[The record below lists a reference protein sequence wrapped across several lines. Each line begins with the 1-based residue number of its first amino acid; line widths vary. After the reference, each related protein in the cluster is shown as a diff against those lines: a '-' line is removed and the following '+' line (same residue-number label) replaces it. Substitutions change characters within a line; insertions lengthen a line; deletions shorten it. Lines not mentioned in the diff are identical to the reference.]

1 MNFIQKVTAPIL
13 PIGDVSSFSLIGDPG
28 CEGLGTT
35 MMRVYVNAL
44 ELASRDDFILIAGDM
59 VPTGKRRFYETIS
72 EITNSVAGKDT
83 YILRGNHDTGVYTEY
98 FGLQNYALIGDSF
111 TVVVLDNAMR
121 TFEAEGLELLGR
133 VLAMEECRNVVIAFH
148 IPLPNHFIRNSV
160 SEAEFE
166 RLRAVYAPY
175 REKVKYF
182 ACGHVHSRFEDVVDG
197 IPLICSGGGGAM
209 IEDVSEEIKASDV
222 DYHIVRFFM
231 EEGRL
236 CYRIVDLTEM
246 YYKREQLEPVLKEKL
261 EEAVKGELYA
271 HLRYLTF
278 ADRAQK
284 RGYEKVAN
292 LMRAL
297 ADSEYRH
304 ARSFFAVLEQPVP
317 FMEALSGFRKS
328 ENFEFERLYPMVSDY
343 AAGIGGMLAKQ
354 AFADAAKMERSHAEL
369 IAKAEK
375 LEEFSVDTLYVC
387 PVCGCVMTA
396 VDEIDRCPVCGAPK
410 RQFREFTGKE

>member
-160 SEAEFE
+160 SEVEFE

-182 ACGHVHSRFEDVVDG
+182 ACGHVHSR
-197 IPLICSGGGGAM
+197 
-209 IEDVSEEIKASDV
+209 
-222 DYHIVRFFM
+222 
-231 EEGRL
+231 
-236 CYRIVDLTEM
+236 
-246 YYKREQLEPVLKEKL
+246 
-261 EEAVKGELYA
+261 
-271 HLRYLTF
+271 
-278 ADRAQK
+278 
-284 RGYEKVAN
+284 
-292 LMRAL
+292 
-297 ADSEYRH
+297 
-304 ARSFFAVLEQPVP
+304 
-317 FMEALSGFRKS
+317 
-328 ENFEFERLYPMVSDY
+328 
-343 AAGIGGMLAKQ
+343 
-354 AFADAAKMERSHAEL
+354 
-369 IAKAEK
+369 
-375 LEEFSVDTLYVC
+375 
-387 PVCGCVMTA
+387 
-396 VDEIDRCPVCGAPK
+396 
-410 RQFREFTGKE
+410 

>member
-175 REKVKYF
+175 RE
-182 ACGHVHSRFEDVVDG
+182 
-197 IPLICSGGGGAM
+197 
-209 IEDVSEEIKASDV
+209 
-222 DYHIVRFFM
+222 
-231 EEGRL
+231 
-236 CYRIVDLTEM
+236 
-246 YYKREQLEPVLKEKL
+246 
-261 EEAVKGELYA
+261 
-271 HLRYLTF
+271 
-278 ADRAQK
+278 
-284 RGYEKVAN
+284 
-292 LMRAL
+292 
-297 ADSEYRH
+297 
-304 ARSFFAVLEQPVP
+304 
-317 FMEALSGFRKS
+317 
-328 ENFEFERLYPMVSDY
+328 
-343 AAGIGGMLAKQ
+343 
-354 AFADAAKMERSHAEL
+354 
-369 IAKAEK
+369 
-375 LEEFSVDTLYVC
+375 
-387 PVCGCVMTA
+387 
-396 VDEIDRCPVCGAPK
+396 
-410 RQFREFTGKE
+410 